1 MDELLRQVVGNLR
14 AMWLYRWW
22 GLVVAW
28 IIGLGAGVVVFLMPD
43 RYESSAR
50 IYVDTQSILKPLMS
64 GLAIQPNI
72 DQQVAILSRTLISR
86 PTVERL
92 IQMADLDISAKT
104 KEQKEDLIAKLI
116 SKLRI
121 QSAGRDNLYTLSYQ
135 DENPQ
140 RAKRV
145 VQSLMSIFVESG
157 LGDKRKDTDS
167 AKRFIE
173 EQIKTYEAKLEESEN
188 RLKEFKIKNME
199 LMGSSGGYLGQ
210 ISVVSEQIKQAKLD
224 LREATNS
231 RDALKRQLVGE
242 ETSGAGSEAH
252 NSLPIAVPEL
262 DGRIASLKA
271 NMDGLLQRY
280 TESHPDVVGARRV
293 ISELEEQKAKEVAE
307 RRKAGVT
314 EMSASS
320 VNPMFQTMKMALAES
335 EANVASLQARVAE
348 YESRLQQLKASARMV
363 PELETELAQLN
374 RDYETYR
381 RNYDSLV
388 GRRES
393 ASMSAELETT
403 SGVAEFRLID
413 PPSLPTKPSAPNR
426 VALML
431 GAAAAA
437 IAAGFAVT
445 FVGSQV
451 RPTVLDGRSLREV
464 SGLPVLGSVSVLA
477 NPERQRREKRMNIAF
492 FGGLGAYV
500 GGMGMATVLLAVIQ
514 G

>member
-1 MDELLRQVVGNLR
+1 MDELLRQVIGYLR

-28 IIGLGAGVVVFLMPD
+28 VVGVGAGFVIFLMPD

-50 IYVDTQSILKPLMS
+50 IYVDTQSILKPLMT
-64 GLAIQPNI
+64 GLAIQPDI

-104 KEQKEDLIAKLI
+104 KEQKEDLIARLI

-121 QSAGRDNLYTLSYQ
+121 QSAGRDNLYTLAYQ
-135 DENPQ
+135 DENPE

-188 RLKEFKIKNME
+188 RLKEFKLKNME
-199 LMGSSGGYLGQ
+199 LMGNSGGYLGQ
-210 ISVVSEQIKQAKLD
+210 ISAVSEQIKQANLD
-224 LREATNS
+224 LKEATNS
-231 RDALKRQLVGE
+231 RDALKRQLVGDE
-242 ETSGAGSEAH
+242 ASGPGAEVQ

-262 DGRIASLKA
+262 DSRIAALKT
-271 NMDGLLQRY
+271 NMDGLMQRY
-280 TESHPDVVGARRV
+280 TESHPDIVGIRRV
-293 ISELEEQKAKEVAE
+293 IAELEVQKTKEVAE
-307 RRKAGVT
+307 RRKSGVT
-314 EMSASS
+314 EMSASNI
-320 VNPMFQTMKMALAES
+320 NPMFQSMKMALAES
-335 EANVASLQARVAE
+335 EANVASLQARAVE
-348 YESRLQQLKASARMV
+348 YESRLQQLRASARMV
-363 PELETELAQLN
+363 PELEAELAQLN

-393 ASMSAELETT
+393 ASMSADLEST

-431 GAAAAA
+431 GAALVA

-445 FVGSQV
+445 FIGSQV

-477 NPERQRREKRMNIAF
+477 SPERQRRERRMNVAF

-500 GGMGMATVLLAVIQ
+500 GVLGMATVLLAFMQ